1 MNSILA
7 AILLSAIGY
16 AAAGIKIINQGN
28 LALVERLGKYD
39 RTLEPGLSFVA
50 PVIESIVWEDTTREQ
65 FCRIEPQL
73 AITKDNVS
81 LEVLAI
87 VYWRIFNLEMAYY
100 KIEDV
105 AAALQNRISTIIA
118 AEIGRRELD
127 RTVTARAEINTV
139 LLEQIED
146 ETYEWGVKVLRVD
159 IQKINPSATVLE
171 SMEIERAAEI
181 KKRASILEAEGT
193 AEYMRY
199 IARALES
206 RENAREILHFFMT
219 QRYVDSSFKLSQ
231 SENSKVV
238 FMDPKALS
246 EALAPIL
253 GEELPHSNSQS
264 NGSQN
269 T

>member
-7 AILLSAIGY
+7 VIVLSAVGY
-16 AAAGIKIINQGN
+16 VAVGIRIINQGN

-39 RTLEPGLSFVA
+39 RTLSAGLSFVA

-81 LEVLAI
+81 LEVLAV

-100 KIEDV
+100 EIEDV
-105 AAALQNRISTIIA
+105 SAALQNRVSTIIGS
-118 AEIGRRELD
+118 EIGQRELD
-127 RTVTARAEINTV
+127 RTVTARSEINQV

-146 ETYEWGVKVLRVD
+146 ETQEWGIKVLRVD

-171 SMEIERAAEI
+171 SMELEQAAEI

-193 AEYMRY
+193 AEYMKY

-206 RENAREILHFFMT
+206 RDNAREILHFFMT

-246 EALAPIL
+246 EALGPIL
-253 GEELPHSNSQS
+253 GDEMPHSGPN
-264 NGSQN
+264 NGSREP
-269 T
+269 